1 MRFFSRNIMKSYK
14 REIWQY
20 FLTIPWLV
28 VLMLFL
34 FIYLPSFSFS
44 EDQAVTGE
52 SWKKSVSTAQMDL
65 YLKGAQLEVE
75 KGHTYVERLL
85 SVLKNTHSISS
96 VEQSEFTLMLF
107 SHAKA
112 SKVPILQALQPV
124 FQSLP
129 TSWVIDLSGGQTS
142 LVLEIMTL
150 QTCQKPVE
158 LRGQTEE
165 ENECRNVLLCLPFIS
180 QLRWVLTVCAYIC
193 CDIQCVYLMWPKNVN
208 RIKHCVH

>member
-1 MRFFSRNIMKSYK
+1 
-14 REIWQY
+14 
-20 FLTIPWLV
+20 
-28 VLMLFL
+28 MLFL

-112 SKVPILQALQPV
+112 SKVPILQALLPV

-142 LVLEIMTL
+142 LVLEIMKL

-165 ENECRNVLLCLPFIS
+165 ENEFRNVLLSLPFIS
-180 QLRWVLTVCAYIC
+180 QLR
-193 CDIQCVYLMWPKNVN
+193 
-208 RIKHCVH
+208 